1 MSAHFSITQRGMA
14 MNKRTTYR
22 LIKRAFDLTA
32 SAALLGLTAP
42 LLAAV
47 SAVVRMESKGSSIYI
62 HERIG
67 LDGKRIRVLKFRSM
81 KAGSDD
87 VEAVLTDEE
96 VEAYY
101 REYKLKNDPRVTE
114 IGRWLRRSSM
124 DELPQLFNV
133 LQGGMSLV
141 GPRPVTAGELDFYT
155 EDERQKLLSV
165 KPGITGYWQINGRD
179 NATYESGKRQQMEIW
194 YAENAS
200 LLLDALIILKTP
212 AAVIKGRGAY

>member
-1 MSAHFSITQRGMA
+1 MA

-67 LDGKRIRVLKFRSM
+67 LYGKRIRVLKFRSM

-155 EDERQKLLSV
+155 EDERRKLLSV

-179 NATYESGKRQQMEIW
+179 NATYESGKRQQMELW

>member
-1 MSAHFSITQRGMA
+1 MA

-155 EDERQKLLSV
+155 EDERRKLLSV

-179 NATYESGKRQQMEIW
+179 NATYESGKRQQMELW

>member
-155 EDERQKLLSV
+155 EDERRKLLSV

-179 NATYESGKRQQMEIW
+179 NATYESGKRQQMELW

>member
-1 MSAHFSITQRGMA
+1 MA

>member
-87 VEAVLTDEE
+87 VESVLTDEE

-155 EDERQKLLSV
+155 EDERRKLLSV

-179 NATYESGKRQQMEIW
+179 NATYESGKRQQMELW